1 MSSPSFSAPATEN
14 ASAKSFLALPSAEMM
29 SLEFDNICASQIQR
43 LQSLT
48 SEQPSF
54 GQLLEFRAGSMSSNE
69 ALRTM
74 YADSSVV
81 RLKRTARVLASL
93 DNDNEQNL
101 VTSDKLPSISSPL
114 VLAVGASQ
122 TKLQALPIMP
132 TPARRRNLL
141 PAAKT
146 GMLPVSSA
154 TELRALVEVTHSKRQ
169 EQIAHKKTHQ
179 KMLSAS
185 TCRKNQQAKSGLAL
199 VWKSVKNVVAQQMR
213 QLSSLL
219 DQLALA

>member
-1 MSSPSFSAPATEN
+1 
-14 ASAKSFLALPSAEMM
+14 
-29 SLEFDNICASQIQR
+29 
-43 LQSLT
+43 
-48 SEQPSF
+48 
-54 GQLLEFRAGSMSSNE
+54 MSSNE

-101 VTSDKLPSISSPL
+101 VTSDKLPSISAPL

-122 TKLQALPIMP
+122 TKIQALPIMP
-132 TPARRRNLL
+132 APARKRNLL

-179 KMLSAS
+179 KLLSAS

-199 VWKSVKNVVAQQMR
+199 VWKSVKNVVAQQIR
-213 QLSSLL
+213 QISSLL